1 MSLQKK
7 EYLSCHELL
16 KDRLAKL
23 VLIGRPNDQI
33 RERERE
39 RVKWIMIYLPLMQKL
54 LLKNNMIYLDCKVLK
69 FGAYFLKDNFF
80 TDLQLIFIQT

>member
-39 RVKWIMIYLPLMQKL
+39 SKMNNDIITFDAETAVKK
-54 LLKNNMIYLDCKVLK
+54 
-69 FGAYFLKDNFF
+69 
-80 TDLQLIFIQT
+80 

>member
-33 RERERE
+33 RERESKMNNDILTFDAE
-39 RVKWIMIYLPLMQKL
+39 TAVKK
-54 LLKNNMIYLDCKVLK
+54 
-69 FGAYFLKDNFF
+69 
-80 TDLQLIFIQT
+80 

>member
-23 VLIGRPNDQI
+23 VLIGRPNDQM
-33 RERERE
+33 REKESKMNNDILTFDAE
-39 RVKWIMIYLPLMQKL
+39 TAINKIIIICFTVLP
-54 LLKNNMIYLDCKVLK
+54 
-69 FGAYFLKDNFF
+69 
-80 TDLQLIFIQT
+80 

>member
-7 EYLSCHELL
+7 EYLSGHELL

-33 RERERE
+33 RERERKRE
-39 RVKWIMIYLPLMQKL
+39 
-54 LLKNNMIYLDCKVLK
+54 
-69 FGAYFLKDNFF
+69 
-80 TDLQLIFIQT
+80 